1 MRALR
6 MLLGIAFHE
15 AFLLLCSKEG
25 LSANLFFIIIVAR
38 GEKKKAD
45 QVPGSSVESV
55 SVSRQDNLLSQL
67 FWL

>member
-25 LSANLFFIIIVAR
+25 LSANLFFRSNSSKR
-38 GEKKKAD
+38 GKKKAD
-45 QVPGSSVESV
+45 QVAGSSVESV
-55 SVSRQDNLLSQL
+55 SVSRQDNLLSRL

>member
-38 GEKKKAD
+38 GVKKKAD

-55 SVSRQDNLLSQL
+55 SVSRQDNLLSRL